1 MSPEIKREINAAL
14 ELDCNLHQLK
24 IQIKKNYGHNV
35 ELKFL
40 RNLKEDLKKD
50 PKSRNN
56 LAEFVEIL
64 RKQHGK

>member
-14 ELDCNLHQLK
+14 ELDYNLHQLK